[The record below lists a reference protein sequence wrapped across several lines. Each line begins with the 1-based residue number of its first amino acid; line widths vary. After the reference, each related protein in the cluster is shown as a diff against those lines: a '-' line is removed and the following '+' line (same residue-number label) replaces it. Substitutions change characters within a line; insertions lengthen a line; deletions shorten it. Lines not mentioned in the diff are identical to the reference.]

1 MAYSSYLYALEMGK
15 DEIVKIMNLLHLIG
29 EDAGVSVQI
38 KERRA
43 RLYRV
48 AYSWCHDRT
57 LADDLAQEALARGL
71 SHLHQLRDAAQL
83 DSWLFKILH
92 NCWRDCLR
100 CQKDFQDVED
110 MEDFLYAHDETP
122 EFINSRSQIVNRVRA
137 AVALLPIG
145 QRQVLTLVDLEEF
158 SYNQVAEILA
168 IPVGTVMSRLCRGR
182 SALKDKLIEL
192 APAAHNAALLR
203 IVK

>member
-1 MAYSSYLYALEMGK
+1 
-15 DEIVKIMNLLHLIG
+15 MNLLHLM
-29 EDAGVSVQI
+29 GVNTGVATQI
-38 KERRA
+38 KERRT

-57 LADDLAQEALARGL
+57 LADDLAQEALTRGL
-71 SHLHQLRDAAQL
+71 SHLHQLRDPAQL

-100 CQKDFQDVED
+100 CQKDFQDIEE
-110 MEDFLYAHDETP
+110 MEDYLHAHDDTP
-122 EFINSRSQIVNRVRA
+122 EDINSRSQVVDRVRA
-137 AVALLPIG
+137 AIALLPMG

-182 SALKDKLIEL
+182 QALKQSLIEL
-192 APAAHNAALLR
+192 APVAKSNVVLR
-203 IVK
+203 MVK

>member
-1 MAYSSYLYALEMGK
+1 MS
-15 DEIVKIMNLLHLIG
+15 LLFLISG
-29 EDAGVSVQI
+29 ETSLRSQL

-57 LADDLAQEALARGL
+57 LADDLAQEALTRGL
-71 SHLHQLRDAAQL
+71 ARIHQLRDPAQL
-83 DSWLFKILH
+83 NSWLFKILH
-92 NCWRDCLR
+92 NCWRDCFR
-100 CQKDFQDVED
+100 CQKGFQDLDELED
-110 MEDFLYAHDETP
+110 HHYAHDDTP
-122 EFINSRSQIVNRVRA
+122 ENLHSRSQIVNRVRA

-158 SYNQVAEILA
+158 SYNQVADILD

-182 SALKDKLIEL
+182 QALKLQLIEL
-192 APAAHNAALLR
+192 APAAKSKSAVLR
-203 IVK
+203 SVK

>member
-1 MAYSSYLYALEMGK
+1 
-15 DEIVKIMNLLHLIG
+15 MNLLHLF
-29 EDAGVSVQI
+29 GVNTGVGTLIQ
-38 KERRA
+38 ERRQ

-57 LADDLAQEALARGL
+57 LAEDLAQEALTRGM
-71 SHLHQLRDAAQL
+71 SHLNQLRDPAQL

-100 CQKDFQDVED
+100 CQKDFHDVEEMSD
-110 MEDFLYAHDETP
+110 YLYAHEDTP
-122 EFINSRSQIVNRVRA
+122 ESINSRSQVVGRVRA

-145 QRQVLTLVDLEEF
+145 QRQVLTLIDLEEF
-158 SYNQVAEILA
+158 SYNQVAEILG

-182 SALKDKLIEL
+182 LALKATLIEL
-192 APAAHNAALLR
+192 APVARPTTLR

>member
-1 MAYSSYLYALEMGK
+1 
-15 DEIVKIMNLLHLIG
+15 MNLLHLMG
-29 EDAGVSVQI
+29 MTTGVSTQI
-38 KERRA
+38 KERRT

-71 SHLHQLRDAAQL
+71 SHLHQLRDPAQL

-100 CQKDFQDVED
+100 CQKDYQDVED
-110 MEDFLYAHDETP
+110 LEDFLYAHDEDP
-122 EFINSRSQIVNRVRA
+122 EHINSRSQVVDKVRA
-137 AVALLPIG
+137 AVAKLPIG

-182 SALKDKLIEL
+182 QALKVSLIEL
-192 APAAHNAALLR
+192 APTVKDAGLR

>member
-1 MAYSSYLYALEMGK
+1 
-15 DEIVKIMNLLHLIG
+15 MNLLDLVGVNIG
-29 EDAGVSVQI
+29 ISAQI
-38 KERRA
+38 KERRT

-57 LADDLAQEALARGL
+57 LADDLAQEALTRGL
-71 SHLHQLRDAAQL
+71 SHLHQLRDPAQL

-110 MEDFLYAHDETP
+110 LEDHLYAHNETP
-122 EFINSRSQIVNRVRA
+122 ESINSRSQVVDRVRA
-137 AVALLPIG
+137 AIALLPIG

-158 SYNQVAEILA
+158 SYNQVADILA

-182 SALKDKLIEL
+182 VALKEALIEL
-192 APAAHNAALLR
+192 APVTKGAVLR

>member
-1 MAYSSYLYALEMGK
+1 MSILSF
-15 DEIVKIMNLLHLIG
+15 LHG
-29 EDAGVSVQI
+29 NAGIRTQL

-48 AYSWCHDRT
+48 AYAWCHDRT
-57 LADDLAQEALARGL
+57 VADDLAQEALARGL
-71 SHLHQLRDAAQL
+71 ANLHQLRDPAQL

-92 NCWRDCLR
+92 NCWRDCYR
-100 CQKDFQDVED
+100 CQKGFQDMDELED
-110 MEDFLYAHDETP
+110 YHYAHDDTP
-122 EFINSRSQIVNRVRA
+122 EHIHSRSQVVDRVRA

-158 SYNQVAEILA
+158 SYNQVAAILD

-182 SALKDKLIEL
+182 QALKAKLIEL
-192 APAAHNAALLR
+192 APETKQPWLR
-203 IVK
+203 SVK